1 VRHAFPS
8 ERIAGLP
15 AGRGLTSAEAEARRR
30 RYGSNDILEN
40 SHTGW
45 NAVIRD
51 TALDP
56 MVWFLVATAVLFAW
70 LGSYGEAAIL
80 GLALLPI
87 AGMDAYLH
95 RRTQATTEALAGRLA
110 PEASVLRDGAVRTV
124 PLVEIVP
131 GDLVLV
137 EEGGT
142 FPADGTLADGTNIQA
157 DESALTGE
165 AMPVRKHPWRGALD
179 DIESHADSEQWAS
192 AGTRLLTG
200 EARLRVVLTGRD
212 TMYGQIVRS
221 AREGQHERTPLQG
234 AIGALVTGLVAAAL
248 LICVALAATRYYQ
261 GFGLLDAFLSA
272 VTLAVA
278 ALPEEFPVA
287 FTLFL
292 GVGVYRLARRKAL
305 VRRAVVVEN
314 IGRVT
319 AICSDK
325 TGTITEGKLKLAHSL
340 PAAGIDAGGLR
351 HVAALAS
358 RAASGDPMDVA
369 LSEGVAAGD
378 GTRLATFPFTEDRRR
393 ETSMHQEPDGGLVAA
408 TKGAPETILAVS
420 TLGPAEQAAW
430 LAKTEELAAT
440 GHKVLACAR
449 KNLGAWAGGEPDR
462 DMEFLGLLA
471 FEDPVR
477 AGVREAIAQAQSAGI
492 KVIMVTGDH
501 ATTAAAVARE
511 IGLGVNGGVR
521 RARIIDGADV
531 EGAGAN
537 DLADVDVVARAIPAQ
552 KFDLVRKLR
561 SAGEIVAVTGDG
573 VNDVPALQG
582 ADIGIAMGERGT
594 RTAREVASIVLLDD
608 NFRTIIR
615 AIGEGRQLFRNL
627 KLSFAYLLMV
637 HVPLVATAALVPFA
651 GFPLLYLPIH
661 IVWLELIIHPT
672 ALLVFQDLP
681 SSQELGPVR
690 RTGKLRFFDWRE
702 WSIIGLVGA
711 LVTLRRRLRAEPG
724 RQHDVEHARSMALL
738 ALTVA
743 SATMT
748 AGLTR
753 LRSRASVIAV
763 LATIGSALVLIQT
776 PALAML
782 LHVSPL
788 HADDWLIAA
797 LGGLCVGSIAAL
809 LPSASA
815 TQPPGAAI
823 AVKRAH
829 RATDSGMDGY
839 GEPALG
845 EIARETRAAAG
856 NEVRHRKTYGV
867 SRSSRLSRHAT
878 VSLAARLRRHL

>member
-8 ERIAGLP
+8 ERIAGLLV
-15 AGRGLTSAEAEARRR
+15 ADRGLTSAEAEVRRR
-30 RYGSNDILEN
+30 RYGGNDILEDKRA
-40 SHTGW
+40 GW
-45 NAVIRD
+45 DAVIRE

-56 MVWFLVATAVLFAW
+56 MVWFLVATALLFAW
-70 LGSYGEAAIL
+70 LGSYGEAVVL

-110 PEASVLRDGAVRTV
+110 PEASVLRDGAPRTL
-124 PLVEIVP
+124 PLIELVP

-137 EEGGT
+137 EEGST
-142 FPADGTLADGTNIQA
+142 FPADGVLAAGSNIQA

-165 AMPVRKHPWRGALD
+165 AMPVRKHPWRGELGD
-179 DIESHADSEQWAS
+179 VETLADSEQWAS

-200 EARLRVVLTGRD
+200 EARLRVVFTGRE

-248 LICVALAATRYYQ
+248 LICVALAGTRYYQ
-261 GFGLLDAFLSA
+261 GFGLLDAFLSG

-319 AICSDK
+319 CICSDK
-325 TGTITEGKLKLAHSL
+325 TGTITAGKLKLAHIL
-340 PAAGIDAGGLR
+340 PAAGADADEVR
-351 HVAALAS
+351 RVAALAS
-358 RAASGDPMDVA
+358 RPAGGDPMDVA
-369 LSEGVAAGD
+369 LSEGAAAEHGA
-378 GTRLATFPFTEDRRR
+378 RVATFPFTEDRRR
-393 ETSMHQEPDGGLVAA
+393 ETSVLRQSDGSLLAA
-408 TKGAPETILAVS
+408 SKGAPETILAVS
-420 TLGPAEQAAW
+420 TLSPAEQAAW

-449 KNLGAWAGGEPDR
+449 KDLGAWSGGEPDR
-462 DMEFLGLLA
+462 GMDFLGLLA

-477 AGVREAIAQAQSAGI
+477 PGVEEAVAQALSAGI

-511 IGLGVNGGVR
+511 IGLGMGHP
-521 RARIIDGADV
+521 RIVDGADL
-531 EGAGAN
+531 EASGARE
-537 DLADVDVVARAIPAQ
+537 LADVDVVARAVPAQ

-573 VNDVPALQG
+573 VNDVPALQA

-672 ALLVFQDLP
+672 ALLVFQELP
-681 SSQELGPVR
+681 SSQELRPVQ
-690 RTGKLRFFDWRE
+690 RTRKLRFFDWRE
-702 WSIIGLVGA
+702 WSIIALVGI
-711 LVTLRRRLRAEPG
+711 LVTLLVVVGYERSLG
-724 RQHDVEHARSMALL
+724 GNHDVEHARSMALL

-763 LATIGSALVLIQT
+763 LATVGSALILIQT
-776 PALAML
+776 PALAKL

-797 LGGLCVGSIAAL
+797 FGGLCVGSIAAL
-809 LPSASA
+809 LPGISAR
-815 TQPPGAAI
+815 PAI
-823 AVKRAH
+823 AAH
-829 RATDSGMDGY
+829 
-839 GEPALG
+839 LG
-845 EIARETRAAAG
+845 RGRGG
-856 NEVRHRKTYGV
+856 N
-867 SRSSRLSRHAT
+867 
-878 VSLAARLRRHL
+878 